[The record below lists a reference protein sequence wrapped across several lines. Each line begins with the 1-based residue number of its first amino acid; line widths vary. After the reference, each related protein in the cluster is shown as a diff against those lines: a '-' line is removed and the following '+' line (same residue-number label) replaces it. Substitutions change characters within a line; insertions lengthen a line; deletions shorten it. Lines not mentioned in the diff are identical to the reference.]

1 MRNRR
6 FYFYGVGRIAL
17 AVALALASLVALP
30 AVLVAQRKP
39 SAPLSSTARNR
50 IRKAVAAVG
59 LILVRNAKDAPSPR
73 PRGSAVI
80 IRSDGIVV
88 TNRHVITDARSQQT
102 FDEIHLSLST
112 DEAQSALP
120 PKTYRLNLL
129 LTNAKYDLALLRIKP
144 DASGM
149 ATRSGVFPF
158 IELADSQAVKL
169 LDDLIIIGYPEKGG
183 TSVTLSEGVIE
194 GKDTLGNWI
203 KTDARVIHGNSGG
216 AAVNRDGKL
225 IGIPTKV
232 EADDQEID
240 KDGDGFPDAKRS
252 YGAVGYLRPANLVAT
267 MLAKI
272 DERDSVRR
280 LDVPMPKAK
289 PGNGIALR
297 GSVRVAPNGKPIVGA
312 LVGLVPLGAATVSE
326 TNLLAWGNTNADG
339 VFIFNRPVLPGRYT
353 LKARSLG
360 FELYSQD
367 VNITPSSREFEIQL
381 RASPGASRIR

>member
-1 MRNRR
+1 M
-6 FYFYGVGRIAL
+6 VIAM
-17 AVALALASLVALP
+17 ALALASIVGLP
-30 AVLVAQRKP
+30 AALFAQRSSSPKP
-39 SAPLSSTARNR
+39 SAPLSSAARNR
-50 IRKAVAAVG
+50 IRKAVSAVG
-59 LILVRNAKDAPSPR
+59 LILVRNAKDAPLPR

-88 TNRHVITDARSQQT
+88 TNKHVITDTKSQQT

-112 DEAQSALP
+112 DDAPSAFP

-129 LTNAKYDLALLRIKP
+129 VTNAKYDLALLRIKP
-144 DASGM
+144 DATGM
-149 ATRSGVFPF
+149 AARSGGFPF
-158 IELADSQAVKL
+158 IELADSQTVKL

-203 KTDARVIHGNSGG
+203 KTDARIIHGNSGG

-232 EADDQEID
+232 EADDQELD

-252 YGAVGYLRPANLVAT
+252 YGAVGYLRPANLVAA

-280 LDVPMPKAK
+280 IDVPMPKGK
-289 PGNGIALR
+289 LENGIALR
-297 GSVRVAPNGKPIVGA
+297 GSVRIAPNGKPIVGA
-312 LVGLVPLGAATVSE
+312 LVGLVPLGAKTVSE

-353 LKARSLG
+353 LKAHALG
-360 FELYSQD
+360 YELHSQD
-367 VNITPSSREFEIQL
+367 VEITPTSKEFMIQL